1 MRALAAAVLLVALA
15 GCVEIAIPSA
25 PPAERPADPDDGL
38 STLDLVVVESGNGR
52 PVAGAEVRLSIAG
65 VGSIAKTTAADGSA
79 AFTVEPATGCSV
91 TVAKAGFQQRKAALD
106 CTGDQAYRLS
116 LARTPSASSGQG
128 GSPPQGSSGGTGG
141 NGTPPAEGNGTGE
154 GNETAHRP
162 FEPQEPSGSCGSL
175 GSLEPVAPDPT
186 LAGGLALGW
195 PLLELDVAL
204 LADPAFVAAHPDDWR
219 SLLEALVQDAN
230 LYYEDQLGL
239 RLNLSVLDR
248 LPDGSLA
255 PGSGDGRQRAV
266 ARGFMHANHAL
277 ADVDMVA
284 VALGA
289 DYEGSV
295 AGQVECVHG
304 AVSPDYS
311 YLWFEYDQDRDPGAL
326 VGSIGIFED
335 IPLKT
340 YMHET
345 AHLLAAHHHYS
356 DCAESYT
363 DLRTSDA
370 LGVCDIMINDVGLAS
385 FRFSPTNRL
394 VKRSF
399 VEDLGIG
406 EPVA

>member
-15 GCVEIAIPSA
+15 GCVEIAIPAA

-38 STLDLVVVESGNGR
+38 STIDLLVVESGNGR
-52 PVAGAEVRLSIAG
+52 AVAGADVRLSIPG
-65 VGSIAKTTAADGSA
+65 VGALTKTTAADGSA
-79 AFTVEPATGCSV
+79 AFTVHPATGCSV
-91 TVAKAGFQQRKAALD
+91 AVAKAGFQQRKAALD
-106 CTGDQAYRLS
+106 CTSDQAYRLS
-116 LARTPSASSGQG
+116 LARTPPAPSGQG
-128 GSPPQGSSGGTGG
+128 GSPPQGPSGTGN
-141 NGTPPAEGNGTGE
+141 NGTSPAEGNG
-154 GNETAHRP
+154 TAHRP

-195 PLLELDVAL
+195 ALLELDVAL

-219 SLLEALVQDAN
+219 SLLEALVLDAN

-266 ARGFMHANHAL
+266 ARGFMHANHAE

-289 DYEGSV
+289 DYEGTV

-304 AVSPDYS
+304 AVNPDYS
-311 YLWFEYDQDRDPGAL
+311 YLWFEYDQDRDAGTL
-326 VGSIGIFED
+326 IGSIGLFED

-356 DCAESYT
+356 DCAESYA
-363 DLRTSDA
+363 DLRTTDA

-394 VKRSF
+394 VMRSF